1 MSHIQG
7 QMTSSNKTVEG
18 VKQCLELNPIP
29 TTDAQRA
36 QTKACVHQDPETPQ
50 ETKPDLPLSVCVSP
64 MQAWVSSGLP
74 WGQGLRLQQALE
86 AQHGSN
92 PLGGGRHQPH
102 HRAANQTTHK
112 PENSYP
118 KKVLSLL
125 QKFQGPQQTSQPGG
139 LAKGLRTPREFDLTA
154 SGT

>member
-7 QMTSSNKTVEG
+7 QRTSSNKTVEG

-125 QKFQGPQQTSQPGG
+125 QKFQGPQQISQPVN
-139 LAKGLRTPREFDLTA
+139 LAKTLKIPREFI
-154 SGT
+154 